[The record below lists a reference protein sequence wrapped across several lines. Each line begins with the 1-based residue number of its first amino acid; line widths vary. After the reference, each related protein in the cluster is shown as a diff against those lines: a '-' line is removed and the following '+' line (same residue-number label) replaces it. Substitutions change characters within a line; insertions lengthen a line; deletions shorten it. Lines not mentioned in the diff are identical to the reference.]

1 VKDRSGYA
9 LELVERGKTP
19 TNAMPRTC
27 GGMAPMTKARQ
38 VFAKAYERLDLAPAG
53 EHGLR
58 AELARQIV
66 ARLESEALTQTAAAE
81 RLGISQPDVSR
92 MLSGNFRQ
100 FSVERLMRFLVA
112 LGQDIEIRVHPA
124 ETGPSKG
131 ARITVTAG

>member
-1 VKDRSGYA
+1 
-9 LELVERGKTP
+9 
-19 TNAMPRTC
+19 
-27 GGMAPMTKARQ
+27 MTKARQ
-38 VFAKAYERLDLAPAG
+38 VSAKAYEHLDVTPQG

-124 ETGPSKG
+124 EAGPSKG
-131 ARITVTAG
+131 ARITVTAD